1 MADVVRLQ
9 LPGRVPGHLDV
20 SFDAVAKLAAGL
32 ARGVDGV
39 AADERSR
46 RRWQLGRGN
55 VHPTRATVTRARDEA
70 RIELTVDAWWGTPL
84 ADLVVRVRRE
94 VSEGLNASL
103 GTNWDPETIV
113 VQLGSL
119 PVRTDPPGGTS

>member
-55 VHPTRATVTRARDEA
+55 VHPARATVTRAGDEA

-103 GTNWDPETIV
+103 GTTWDPETIV